1 MIRKDIIN
9 ELEKTLYVRYNWS
22 KDYDNEILMSE
33 YALYYNKRSKKPLAY
48 LQIGFITDSDEVMGA
63 DIIYITNGERHEMEI
78 ERIADIPEIIKKIVG

>member
-22 KDYDNEILMSE
+22 KDYDNEILLSE
-33 YALYYNKRSKKPLAY
+33 YALYYNKMSKTPLAY

-63 DIIYITNGERHEMEI
+63 DIIYYNNRERHEIEI
-78 ERIADIPEIIKKIVG
+78 ERIQDIPEIVKQLVG

>member
-22 KDYDNEILMSE
+22 KDYDNEILLSE

-48 LQIGFITDSDEVMGA
+48 LQIGYITDSDEVMGA
-63 DIIYITNGERHEMEI
+63 DIIYYNNRERHEIEI
-78 ERIADIPEIIKKIVG
+78 ERIQDISEIIKKIVG

>member
-22 KDYDNEILMSE
+22 KDYDNEILLSE

-48 LQIGFITDSDEVMGA
+48 LQIGYITDSDEVMGA
-63 DIIYITNGERHEMEI
+63 DIIYYNNGERHEIEI
-78 ERIADIPEIIKKIVG
+78 EKIQDIPEIVKQLVD